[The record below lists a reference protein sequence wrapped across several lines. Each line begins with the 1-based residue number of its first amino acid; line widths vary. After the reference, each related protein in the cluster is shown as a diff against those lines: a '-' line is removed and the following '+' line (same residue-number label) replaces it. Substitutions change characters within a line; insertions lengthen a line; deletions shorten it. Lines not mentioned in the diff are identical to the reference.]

1 MNGQVRILGVGS
13 LLHVKRWD
21 RLLMAA
27 SSLQKRGFD
36 FQIEICGG
44 GPLHEPL
51 KHQAQIL
58 QLSNRVRFMG
68 STKDVAKSLANS
80 SFLVHASESEGCP
93 NAVMEAMGCGR
104 AVIAMDAGDI
114 SSLVEDG
121 ETGFVVR
128 QGDDAAFADRIARL
142 ITDRKLGVRLGQAG
156 RAKAER
162 EFGASRLVNETL
174 AVYSAAGWVDFCA

>member
-1 MNGQVRILGVGS
+1 
-13 LLHVKRWD
+13 
-21 RLLMAA
+21 
-27 SSLQKRGFD
+27 
-36 FQIEICGG
+36 
-44 GPLHEPL
+44 
-51 KHQAQIL
+51 
-58 QLSNRVRFMG
+58 
-68 STKDVAKSLANS
+68 
-80 SFLVHASESEGCP
+80 VHASESEGCP